1 MNFVE
6 RTVLTRFT
14 SRVITI
20 WEVLR

>member
-6 RTVLTRFT
+6 GTVLTRFT